1 MSWETWMVVHL
12 KPQSIEY
19 GTREFFPLLGFWK
32 STHSHSLL
40 QLNVDS
46 NDQGSFVTVMETFTN
61 LGPIVDMCVV
71 DLERQ
76 GQGQVLI

>member
-1 MSWETWMVVHL
+1 M
-12 KPQSIEY
+12 
-19 GTREFFPLLGFWK
+19 
-32 STHSHSLL
+32 

-46 NDQGSFVTVMETFTN
+46 NEQGSYVTVMETFTN

-76 GQGQVLI
+76 GQGQVKKTKQTNIFYLSKTKLKKIKSFVLFCFFCFITKKKRM